1 MKLFWEQVAEKAF
14 ENHDDYKGNNR
25 KSDLS
30 MLVMIAVYSGHSQIF
45 VNMAKESG
53 LLTQQDYKR
62 QGVLHAH
69 KLGASGKIWQG
80 LKMARYGLSA
90 DVF

>member
-1 MKLFWEQVAEKAF
+1 
-14 ENHDDYKGNNR
+14 
-25 KSDLS
+25 
-30 MLVMIAVYSGHSQIF
+30 
-45 VNMAKESG
+45 MAKESG